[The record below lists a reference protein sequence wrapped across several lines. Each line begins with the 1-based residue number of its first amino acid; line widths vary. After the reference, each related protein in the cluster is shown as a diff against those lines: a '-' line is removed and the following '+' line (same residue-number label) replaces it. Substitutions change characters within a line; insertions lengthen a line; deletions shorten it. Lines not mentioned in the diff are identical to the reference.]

1 MFPDRLSRSR
11 PAAPERLEAWGY
23 SNLDVLPGED
33 PQEFERLHQSLIDE
47 YMPSGPSECDMV
59 MSLARYMWRKSR
71 LTIYAHAAAVR
82 KDWGD
87 AFAGAS
93 EIATDAALDER
104 LHSTLT
110 RLKTQIP
117 VQIEL
122 AKSEKELLPQ
132 ILEVNKNLSAI
143 LNVDKKEE
151 IQMRR
156 RADAEL
162 ELARLGD
169 QITVEKLIEEIDLD
183 ERLDKNRTPD
193 KAASSAQGRK
203 ADPRTWG
210 TFAKGSVRSPKVFIS
225 SVIAVPAPRAGGR
238 VQGKAMHS
246 RPLPFCA
253 VPLRPPDR
261 DSPSSLSQNPTQLAF
276 QRLCA

>member
-1 MFPDRLSRSR
+1 MSQDRGPR
-11 PAAPERLEAWGY
+11 PLNAWKHGGY

-33 PQEFERLHQSLIDE
+33 PQEFERLHQDLTDE

-59 MSLARYMWRKSR
+59 MSLARYLWRKSR

-117 VQIEL
+117 LQIEL

-132 ILEVNKNLSAI
+132 ILEVNKHLSAI

-183 ERLDKNRTPD
+183 ERLDKRIERLTKRLVQL
-193 KAASSAQGRK
+193 KAEKQILGLGAHSQKAPLEVRRFSSQA
-203 ADPRTWG
+203 
-210 TFAKGSVRSPKVFIS
+210 
-225 SVIAVPAPRAGGR
+225 
-238 VQGKAMHS
+238 
-246 RPLPFCA
+246 
-253 VPLRPPDR
+253 
-261 DSPSSLSQNPTQLAF
+261 
-276 QRLCA
+276 